1 MNAHA
6 DILPCRQAVRD
17 IQRKGD
23 TIGLVPTM
31 GALHEGHLSLIRTAK
46 ERCKH
51 VAVTI
56 FVNPTQ
62 FAPTD
67 DFTAYPR
74 PLQSDLDACDQA
86 GVDLVFTPTVET
98 MYPSGVR
105 TTVHVSG
112 LTDVLCGPR
121 RPGHF
126 DGVATVVAKL
136 FQILPADAAF
146 FGEKDYQ
153 QLAVIRQ
160 MVRDLNIPIEIV
172 GCPTV
177 RERGGLALSSRNAY
191 LSPAQH
197 NQASCLSRALFRAAN
212 RIRAGKRNIAMIVD
226 GVREVITAAG
236 PAQIEYI
243 EIVDAQTLEPLT
255 IIDRPA
261 RICLAVRIGTCR
273 LIDNIAV
280 DAPGPSS

>member
-1 MNAHA
+1 MNVYA
-6 DILPCRQAVRD
+6 DIVPCRQAIRD
-17 IQRKGD
+17 DQRAGK
-23 TIGLVPTM
+23 TVGLIPTM
-31 GALHEGHLSLIRTAK
+31 GALHEGHVSLIRVAK
-46 ERCKH
+46 AQCTR

-74 PLQSDLDACDQA
+74 PLQADLDSCDRE

-98 MYPSGVR
+98 MYPSGVK
-105 TTVHVSG
+105 TSVHVSG

-126 DGVATVVAKL
+126 DGVATIVAKL

-160 MVRDLNIPIEIV
+160 MVRDLNMPIEIV

-177 RERGGLALSSRNAY
+177 RESDGLAMSSRNAY
-191 LSPAQH
+191 LTSAQR
-197 NQASCLSRALFRAAN
+197 NQATCLSRALFDAAE
-212 RIRAGKRNIAMIVD
+212 RIRADQRNVAAIVD
-226 GVREVITAAG
+226 GIREEIVSAG
-236 PAQIEYI
+236 PVQIEYVD
-243 EIVDAQTLEPLT
+243 IVDANTLELLS
-255 IIDRPA
+255 IVDRPA
-261 RICLAVRIGTCR
+261 RICLAVRIGVCR
-273 LIDNIAV
+273 LIDNLGV
-280 DAPGPSS
+280 DAPTTPR